1 MTALQIAFLL
11 TAGVTLLSA
20 ALVVMVRN
28 LFHAAL
34 WLVVTLFSVA
44 VIFALLEAN
53 FLVAAQVALYIGAI
67 AILII
72 FAVMLTQNI
81 MKYTMPQGNQ
91 QWPIGLGV
99 AIVTFVCLVIVLQ
112 QVPQFAAVG
121 PQAAVPADSLT
132 LLGQAMVDPGQFAL
146 VFEVASVL
154 LLAAMVGSI
163 MVARDRKTK

>member
-1 MTALQIAFLL
+1 MTALQIVFLL
-11 TAGVTLLSA
+11 TAGLTLLTA
-20 ALVVMVRN
+20 ALVVMTRN

-34 WLVVTLFSVA
+34 WLVVTLFGVA

-67 AILII
+67 SILII

-91 QWPIGLGV
+91 QWPIAMGV
-99 AIVTFVCLVIVLQ
+99 AIVTFVCLAFTLQ
-112 QVPQFAAVG
+112 QVPQFALA
-121 PQAAVPADSLT
+121 PQAAVPADSLNR
-132 LLGQAMVDPGQFAL
+132 LGQAMVDPTQFAL

-154 LLAAMVGSI
+154 LLAAFVGSI
-163 MVARDRKTK
+163 MVARDRK

>member
-11 TAGVTLLSA
+11 TSAVTLA
-20 ALVVMVRN
+20 AATLVVMVRN

-34 WLVVTLFSVA
+34 YLIVTLFGVA
-44 VIFALLEAN
+44 VLFALLDAS

-67 AILII
+67 SILII

-81 MKYTMPQGNQ
+81 MRHTLPQGNQ
-91 QWPIGLGV
+91 QWAPSLAV
-99 AIVTFVCLVIVLQ
+99 ALAVFASLAFMLLR
-112 QVPQFAAVG
+112 VPQFNVW
-121 PQAAVPADSLT
+121 PQAVPLDNSLIR
-132 LLGQAMVDPGQFAL
+132 LGQAMVDPNQFAL

-163 MVARDRKTK
+163 MVARDRK

>member
-1 MTALQIAFLL
+1 MTALQIVFLL
-11 TAGVTLLSA
+11 TAGLTLLTA
-20 ALVVMVRN
+20 TLVVMVRN

-34 WLVVTLFSVA
+34 WLVVTLFGVA
-44 VIFALLEAN
+44 VIFALLEAS

-91 QWPIGLGV
+91 QWPLGLGV
-99 AIVTFVCLVIVLQ
+99 AVVAFVCLAYTLQ
-112 QVPQFAAVG
+112 QVPQFNVLPPDAKDAI
-121 PQAAVPADSLT
+121 ASSLPR
-132 LLGQAMVDPGQFAL
+132 LGQAMVDPGQFML

-163 MVARDRKTK
+163 MVARDRK

>member
-11 TAGVTLLSA
+11 TAAVTLTSA
-20 ALVVMVRN
+20 ALVVITRN

-34 WLVVTLFSVA
+34 WLVVTLFGVA

-53 FLVAAQVALYIGAI
+53 FLAAAQVALYIGAI
-67 AILII
+67 SILII

-81 MKYTMPQGNQ
+81 MRYTTPQGNQ
-91 QWPIGLGV
+91 QWVLAAGV
-99 AIVTFVCLVIVLQ
+99 AAVVFASLAYTLL
-112 QVPQFAAVG
+112 QVPQFAMGAET
-121 PQAAVPADSLT
+121 AVPADSLPR
-132 LLGQAMVDPGQFAL
+132 LGQAMVDPAQFAL

-163 MVARDRKTK
+163 MVARDKLR

>member
-1 MTALQIAFLL
+1 MTALQIVFLL
-11 TAGVTLLSA
+11 TSGVTLLAA

-34 WLVVTLFSVA
+34 WLVVTLFGVA
-44 VIFALLEAN
+44 IIFALLEAN

-67 AILII
+67 SILII

-91 QWPIGLGV
+91 QWPIGLAV
-99 AIVTFVCLVIVLQ
+99 AIVTFVGLAYTLG
-112 QVPQFAAVG
+112 QVPQFAQG

-132 LLGQAMVDPGQFAL
+132 RLGQAMVDPTQFAL

-154 LLAAMVGSI
+154 LLAAFVGSI
-163 MVARDRKTK
+163 MVARDRKTR

>member
-1 MTALQIAFLL
+1 MTALQITFLL
-11 TAGVTLLSA
+11 TAGVTLLAA

-34 WLVVTLFSVA
+34 WLVVTLFGVA
-44 VIFALLEAN
+44 IIFALLEAN

-67 AILII
+67 AMLII

-81 MKYTMPQGNQ
+81 MKYTVPQGNQ

-99 AIVTFVCLVIVLQ
+99 AVVTFICLAYTLQ
-112 QVPQFAAVG
+112 QVPHFAMGSEV
-121 PQAAVPADSLT
+121 AVPADSLAR
-132 LLGQAMVDPGQFAL
+132 LGQAMVDPAQFAL

-154 LLAAMVGSI
+154 LLASMVGSI